1 MNPRLRHIAQHAG
14 VSEATVSRVAN
25 NKPGVAET
33 TRRRVLEAIAEFRY
47 QAPGLGGA
55 DRAGLVGLIIP
66 ELSNPI
72 FPMFA
77 QAIAGMLANQRFTT
91 VLCTATIDG
100 VSEDEYVDMLLDRGM
115 AGLVVVS
122 GQNADMLSDHTLYRR
137 LADRRMPM
145 VFMNGAVTGVEAP
158 VVSSDDAQ
166 AADLAVRHLVS
177 LGHTSIGCIVGPR
190 RYVPVQRRLRGHA
203 AVCRELGLE
212 QHVADGMYSV
222 EGGEAA
228 TRQLLDRPESSGVT
242 AIVAASDLMAL
253 GAIRALRAVGK
264 RVPNDVSV
272 VGYDDNPLLA
282 FTDPPLTSVRQPLAA
297 MSEAAARALIEVI
310 EGDEWPR
317 QELTFHGELIV
328 RGSTAVLRT

>member
-1 MNPRLRHIAQHAG
+1 MNPRLRHIAEHAG

-25 NKPGVAET
+25 NKPGVSEA

-47 QAPGLGGA
+47 QSPGLGRA

-72 FPMFA
+72 FPTFA
-77 QAIAGMLANQRFTT
+77 QEISALLANQRFTT

-122 GQNADMLSDHTLYRR
+122 GKNADTLADHTLYRR

-145 VFMNGAVTGVEAP
+145 VFMNGSVTGVDAP

-166 AADLAVRHLVS
+166 AVDLALRHLVS

-203 AVCRELGLE
+203 AACRELGLAE
-212 QHVADGMYSV
+212 HVAEGGYSV

-228 TRQLLDRPESSGVT
+228 TRQLLARDVT

-253 GAIRALRAVGK
+253 GAIRALRAAGR
-264 RVPNDVSV
+264 RVPDDVSV

-297 MSEAAARALIEVI
+297 MSEAAVTALIEVI
-310 EGDEWPR
+310 EGVDHPR
-317 QELTFHGELIV
+317 HELTFHGELIV
-328 RGSTAVLRT
+328 RGSTAMPRA